1 MDGFTP
7 CIGYHPSNFEG
18 NSYVLLFVSNLGG
31 PSETIGGFGESCGF
45 RLGSCGFRLGKKKHL
60 DQDMFGCVDVDEQ
73 LSSLKQLCGSQS
85 GYVSLFHRSVFLS
98 TVGSASKNQG
108 LSCQLMTLTYQ
119 I

>member
-1 MDGFTP
+1 MKPLVDSVNLADSGWA
-7 CIGYHPSNFEG
+7 
-18 NSYVLLFVSNLGG
+18 VAVFVS
-31 PSETIGGFGESCGF
+31 E
-45 RLGSCGFRLGKKKHL
+45 KKKHL